1 MEHEDRPLKLRKIR
15 LVNWKS
21 FKDCIIELN
30 DGLNV
35 LVGPNA
41 SGKTNLL
48 EAFKFLK
55 KALVEQSTLY
65 ALTPYAPHL
74 EWWSPKNL
82 VYGNDTTKPITFE
95 LYFTNSKWAK
105 ELTYSVSFTLAGE
118 NIQIYS
124 ESIKRDETEI
134 ISRRSNDLSIIINKK
149 RKTKTIHQL
158 PFNYSVLNLSI
169 TIEDYSEI
177 LNGIKTFMERIVY
190 LRHINVSR
198 VREPAPIIGVRDL
211 AEDGSNVVQFL
222 HSYFISNRRYPDSV
236 ESALATLFPD
246 FSLKL
251 NLTQDGRV
259 FMAVDDLK
267 VKAVLQPP
275 CIPDGLYKV
284 LHLMAA
290 LASDFSILCVDEVE
304 NSLHFE
310 ALEYVVHEFK
320 ESGRQI
326 LVATHS
332 PIVVD
337 VAGLE
342 TLLLF
347 DRTLEGSVVKKIEN
361 VEELRRWMREKG
373 LTPSEVWEYGLS

>member
-55 KALVEQSTLY
+55 KALVEQST
-65 ALTPYAPHL
+65 PYAPHL

-95 LYFTNSKWAK
+95 LYFTNNKWAK
-105 ELTYSVSFTLAGE
+105 ELTYNVSFTLAGE

-124 ESIKRDETEI
+124 ESIKLDKVEI
-134 ISRRSNDLSIIINKK
+134 ISRRASEVSITQEKD
-149 RKTKTIHQL
+149 KTQTIHPL
-158 PFNYSVLNLSI
+158 RFDYSVLNLRPV
-169 TIEDYSEI
+169 IEDYSEI
-177 LNGIKTFMERIVY
+177 LNGIKTFLERILY

-198 VREPAPIIGVRDL
+198 VREPAPVIGVRDL

-284 LHLMAA
+284 LHLMTA